1 MSTEYLASIVDFD
14 IFYRGSENFD
24 LLAEPRVSGI
34 HPLETMS
41 FWSQHA
47 FMDLYQIIVPMF

>member
-1 MSTEYLASIVDFD
+1 MSTKYLASIVDFG
-14 IFYRGSENFD
+14 IFYRRSENVD
-24 LLAEPRVSGI
+24 LLAETRVRGI

-47 FMDLYQIIVPMF
+47 FVDIYPIIVPMF